1 MFLVFPLISFI
12 FCIIYNNSN
21 LDTKDIIG
29 FGKEVIKLQSDSIKN
44 LVDLIDENFENAIKL
59 ILDSKGR
66 VVVTGIGKSAIIANK
81 IVATLNSTGTP
92 AIFMHAA
99 DAIHGDLGIIKKDD
113 VIICISKSG
122 NTPEIKDLVP
132 FLNMNNNP
140 LISITGDVNSFLAKN
155 SAVVLS
161 SYVDIEVCPNNLAP
175 TNSTTAQLVIG
186 DALAVTLVKIKGF
199 TSNDFARFHP
209 GGSLG
214 KKLFLKVKDIVD
226 TDLKPMVTENDN
238 IKDVIIEISNKMLGI
253 TPVLS
258 KNSIVGVITDG
269 DLRRTLL
276 NNQEISNLVA
286 SDIMS
291 INPQIIDFQIKAVD
305 ALKIMKNNKISQL
318 IVTKDNKYYGVLHIQ
333 NIIREGIS

>member
-1 MFLVFPLISFI
+1 MF

-21 LDTKDIIG
+21 LDTEDIIG

-286 SDIMS
+286 GDIMS
-291 INPQIIDFQIKAVD
+291 IKPQIIDFEIKAVD

-318 IVTKDNKYYGVLHIQ
+318 IVTKENKYYGVLHIQ
-333 NIIREGIS
+333 NIIKEGIS

>member
-1 MFLVFPLISFI
+1 M
-12 FCIIYNNSN
+12 
-21 LDTKDIIG
+21 DTEDIIG

-155 SAVVLS
+155 SAVVLN

-199 TSNDFARFHP
+199 TSNDFAKFHP

-286 SDIMS
+286 GDIMS
-291 INPQIIDFQIKAVD
+291 IKPQIIDFEIKAAD

-318 IVTKDNKYYGVLHIQ
+318 IVTKYNKYYGVLHIQ
-333 NIIREGIS
+333 NIIKEGIS

>member
-1 MFLVFPLISFI
+1 M
-12 FCIIYNNSN
+12 
-21 LDTKDIIG
+21 DTKDIIG

-44 LVDLIDENFENAIKL
+44 LVDLIDENFEAAIKL
-59 ILDSKGR
+59 ILNSKGR

-199 TSNDFARFHP
+199 TSNDFAKFHP

-258 KNSIVGVITDG
+258 KNSIVGVVTDG

-286 SDIMS
+286 GDIMS
-291 INPQIIDFQIKAVD
+291 INPQIIDFEIKAVD

-318 IVTKDNKYYGVLHIQ
+318 IVTKENEYYGVLHIQ
-333 NIIREGIS
+333 NIIKEGIS

>member
-1 MFLVFPLISFI
+1 M
-12 FCIIYNNSN
+12 
-21 LDTKDIIG
+21 
-29 FGKEVIKLQSDSIKN
+29 
-44 LVDLIDENFENAIKL
+44 
-59 ILDSKGR
+59 
-66 VVVTGIGKSAIIANK
+66 
-81 IVATLNSTGTP
+81 
-92 AIFMHAA
+92 
-99 DAIHGDLGIIKKDD
+99 
-113 VIICISKSG
+113 
-122 NTPEIKDLVP
+122 
-132 FLNMNNNP
+132 
-140 LISITGDVNSFLAKN
+140 
-155 SAVVLS
+155 S

-199 TSNDFARFHP
+199 TSNDFAKFHP

-286 SDIMS
+286 GDIMS
-291 INPQIIDFQIKAVD
+291 INPQIIDYEIKAVD

-318 IVTKDNKYYGVLHIQ
+318 IVTRNNEYYGVLHIQ
-333 NIIREGIS
+333 NIIKEGIT

>member
-1 MFLVFPLISFI
+1 MF

-66 VVVTGIGKSAIIANK
+66 VIVTGIGKSAIIANK

-199 TSNDFARFHP
+199 TSNDFAKFHP

-286 SDIMS
+286 GDIMS
-291 INPQIIDFQIKAVD
+291 IKPQIIDFEIKAVD

-318 IVTKDNKYYGVLHIQ
+318 IVTKENKYYGVLHIQ
-333 NIIREGIS
+333 NIIKEGIS

>member
-1 MFLVFPLISFI
+1 M
-12 FCIIYNNSN
+12 
-21 LDTKDIIG
+21 DTKDIIG

-140 LISITGDVNSFLAKN
+140 LISITGDINSFLAKN

-186 DALAVTLVKIKGF
+186 DTLAVTLVKIKGF
-199 TSNDFARFHP
+199 TSNDFAKFHP

-276 NNQEISNLVA
+276 NNDEISNLVA

-291 INPQIIDFQIKAVD
+291 INPQIVDFEIKALE

-333 NIIREGIS
+333 NIIKEGIS

>member
-1 MFLVFPLISFI
+1 M
-12 FCIIYNNSN
+12 
-21 LDTKDIIG
+21 DTKNIIG

-199 TSNDFARFHP
+199 TSNDFAKFHP

-286 SDIMS
+286 GDIMS
-291 INPQIIDFQIKAVD
+291 INPQIIDFEIKAVD

-318 IVTKDNKYYGVLHIQ
+318 IVTKENKYYGVLHIQ
-333 NIIREGIS
+333 NIIKEGIS

>member
-1 MFLVFPLISFI
+1 M
-12 FCIIYNNSN
+12 
-21 LDTKDIIG
+21 DTKDIIG

-161 SYVDIEVCPNNLAP
+161 SYVDVEVCPNNLAP

-199 TSNDFARFHP
+199 TSNDFAKFHP

-286 SDIMS
+286 GDIMS
-291 INPQIIDFQIKAVD
+291 INPQIIDFEIKAVD

-318 IVTKDNKYYGVLHIQ
+318 IVTKDKKYYGVLHIQ
-333 NIIREGIS
+333 NIIKEGIS

>member
-1 MFLVFPLISFI
+1 MF

-21 LDTKDIIG
+21 LDTKDIIR

-59 ILDSKGR
+59 ILNSKGR

-199 TSNDFARFHP
+199 TSNDFAKFHP

-286 SDIMS
+286 GDIMS
-291 INPQIIDFQIKAVD
+291 INPQIIDFEIKAVD

-318 IVTKDNKYYGVLHIQ
+318 IVTKENKYYGVLHIQ
-333 NIIREGIS
+333 NIIKEGIS

>member
-1 MFLVFPLISFI
+1 MF

-199 TSNDFARFHP
+199 TSNDFAKFHP

-286 SDIMS
+286 GDIMS
-291 INPQIIDFQIKAVD
+291 INPQIIDFEIKAVD

-318 IVTKDNKYYGVLHIQ
+318 IVTRNNEYYGVLHIQ
-333 NIIREGIS
+333 NIIKEGIS

>member
-1 MFLVFPLISFI
+1 M
-12 FCIIYNNSN
+12 
-21 LDTKDIIG
+21 DTKDIVG

-199 TSNDFARFHP
+199 TSNDFAKFHP

-276 NNQEISNLVA
+276 NNQEISSLVA
-286 SDIMS
+286 RDIMS
-291 INPQIIDFQIKAVD
+291 INPQIIDFEIKAVD

-318 IVTKDNKYYGVLHIQ
+318 IVSKDNEYYGVLHIQ
-333 NIIREGIS
+333 NIIKEGIS

>member
-1 MFLVFPLISFI
+1 MDI
-12 FCIIYNNSN
+12 
-21 LDTKDIIG
+21 KDIIG

-199 TSNDFARFHP
+199 TSNDFAKFHP

-291 INPQIIDFQIKAVD
+291 INPQIIDFEIKAAD

>member
-1 MFLVFPLISFI
+1 MF
-12 FCIIYNNSN
+12 FCIINNNSN

-199 TSNDFARFHP
+199 TSNDFAKFHP

-276 NNQEISNLVA
+276 NNQEIYNLVA
-286 SDIMS
+286 GDIMS
-291 INPQIIDFQIKAVD
+291 IKPQIIDFEIKAVD

-318 IVTKDNKYYGVLHIQ
+318 IVTKENKYYGVLHIQ
-333 NIIREGIS
+333 NIIKEGIS

>member
-1 MFLVFPLISFI
+1 MF

-21 LDTKDIIG
+21 LDTKDIVG

-140 LISITGDVNSFLAKN
+140 LISITGDINSFLAKN
-155 SAVVLS
+155 STVVLS

-199 TSNDFARFHP
+199 TSNDFAKFHP

-286 SDIMS
+286 GDIMS
-291 INPQIIDFQIKAVD
+291 INPQIIDFEIKAVD

-318 IVTKDNKYYGVLHIQ
+318 IVTKENKYYGVLHIQ
-333 NIIREGIS
+333 NIIKEGIS

>member
-1 MFLVFPLISFI
+1 MF

-140 LISITGDVNSFLAKN
+140 LISITGDINSFLAKN

-199 TSNDFARFHP
+199 TSNDFAKFHP

-286 SDIMS
+286 GDIMS
-291 INPQIIDFQIKAVD
+291 INPQIIDFETKAVD

-333 NIIREGIS
+333 NIIKEGIS

>member
-1 MFLVFPLISFI
+1 MF

-199 TSNDFARFHP
+199 TSNDFAKFHP

-291 INPQIIDFQIKAVD
+291 INPQIIDFEIKAVD

-333 NIIREGIS
+333 NIIKEGIS

>member
-1 MFLVFPLISFI
+1 MF

-21 LDTKDIIG
+21 LDTEDIIG

-199 TSNDFARFHP
+199 TSNDFAKFHP

-276 NNQEISNLVA
+276 NNQEISNLIA
-286 SDIMS
+286 GDIMS
-291 INPQIIDFQIKAVD
+291 INPQIIDFEIKAVD

-318 IVTKDNKYYGVLHIQ
+318 IVTKENEYYGVLHIQ
-333 NIIREGIS
+333 NIIKEGIS

>member
-1 MFLVFPLISFI
+1 MF

-199 TSNDFARFHP
+199 TSNDFAKFHP

-226 TDLKPMVTENDN
+226 TDLKPMVTANDN

-291 INPQIIDFQIKAVD
+291 INPQIIDFEIKAVD

-318 IVTKDNKYYGVLHIQ
+318 IVTKENKYYGVLHIQ
-333 NIIREGIS
+333 NIIKEGIS

>member
-1 MFLVFPLISFI
+1 M
-12 FCIIYNNSN
+12 
-21 LDTKDIIG
+21 DTKNIIE

-44 LVDLIDENFENAIKL
+44 LVDLIDENFEAAIKL
-59 ILDSKGR
+59 ILNSKGR

-99 DAIHGDLGIIKKDD
+99 DAIHGDLGIIRKDD
-113 VIICISKSG
+113 ILICISKSG

-161 SYVDIEVCPNNLAP
+161 SHVDIEVCPNNLAP

-199 TSNDFARFHP
+199 TSNDFAKFHP

-258 KNSIVGVITDG
+258 KNSIVGVVTDG

-286 SDIMS
+286 RDIMS
-291 INPQIIDFQIKAVD
+291 INPQIIDFEIKAVD

-318 IVTKDNKYYGVLHIQ
+318 IVTKDNEYYGVLHIQ
-333 NIIREGIS
+333 NIIKEGIT

>member
-1 MFLVFPLISFI
+1 MF

-44 LVDLIDENFENAIKL
+44 LVDSIDENFENAIKL

-140 LISITGDVNSFLAKN
+140 LISITGDVNSFLARN

-199 TSNDFARFHP
+199 TSNDFAKFHP

-276 NNQEISNLVA
+276 NNQEISGLVA

-291 INPQIIDFQIKAVD
+291 INPQIIDFEIKALE

-333 NIIREGIS
+333 NIIKEGIS

>member
-1 MFLVFPLISFI
+1 MF

-21 LDTKDIIG
+21 LDRKDIIG

-199 TSNDFARFHP
+199 TSNDFAKFHP

-276 NNQEISNLVA
+276 NNQEISDLVA

-291 INPQIIDFQIKAVD
+291 INPQIIDFEIKAVD

-333 NIIREGIS
+333 NIIKEGIS